1 MYKLLGRQTSGNVQ
15 KVLFMLEELGA
26 AYTREDYGRQFENT
40 QTAEYKALNP
50 TSKVPTLVDGDTVI
64 WESNTILRYLAAS
77 GGEHLNGATPA
88 EKTEVER
95 WMDSCWLP
103 STPGYLAAFKGA
115 KLTPEE
121 QTAEYKEQVKDLV
134 AQLKIIDRPPGRQGF
149 PGARQADPCRYRL
162 RADPEALRRLQ
173 DRPAVDAQ
181 SGALGGRDRR
191 SPGLQGGNRCGAG
204 KGRMMIKARRPHRTG
219 YDGSGHRRAA
229 FAWRARCHGV

>member
-64 WESNTILRYLAAS
+64 WESNTILRYLAAF
-77 GGEHLNGATPA
+77 GGERLNGATPA

-95 WMDSCWLP
+95 WMDFLLAAVN
-103 STPGYLAAFKGA
+103 PGYLAAFKGA
-115 KLTPEE
+115 KLAPEE

-134 AQLKIIDRPPGRQGF
+134 AQLKIVDGHLAGKDFLALGKLTLADIACAPILKRCVDFKIDRPSMPNLERWV
-149 PGARQADPCRYRL
+149 AAI
-162 RADPEALRRLQ
+162 AA
-173 DRPAVDAQ
+173 RPAF
-181 SGALGGRDRR
+181 
-191 SPGLQGGNRCGAG
+191 
-204 KGRMMIKARRPHRTG
+204 KAATT
-219 YDGSGHRRAA
+219 AA
-229 FAWRARCHGV
+229 PAKAA

>member
-26 AYTREDYGRQFENT
+26 SYKREDYGRQFENT

-64 WESNTILRYLAAS
+64 WESNTILRYLAAF
-77 GGEHLNGATPA
+77 GGEQLNGATPA

-95 WMDSCWLP
+95 WMDFLLAAVN
-103 STPGYLAAFKGA
+103 PGYLAAFKGA

-134 AQLKIIDRPPGRQGF
+134 AQLKIVDGHLAGKDFLALGKLTLADIACAPILKRCVDFKIDRPSMPNLERWV
-149 PGARQADPCRYRL
+149 AAI
-162 RADPEALRRLQ
+162 AA
-173 DRPAVDAQ
+173 RPAF
-181 SGALGGRDRR
+181 
-191 SPGLQGGNRCGAG
+191 
-204 KGRMMIKARRPHRTG
+204 KAATP
-219 YDGSGHRRAA
+219 AA
-229 FAWRARCHGV
+229 PAKAA

>member
-26 AYTREDYGRQFENT
+26 PYEREDYGRQFENT

-77 GGEHLNGATPA
+77 GGEQLNGATPA
-88 EKTEVER
+88 QKTEVER
-95 WMDSCWLP
+95 WMDFLLAAVN
-103 STPGYLAAFKGA
+103 PGYLAAFKGA

-134 AQLKIIDRPPGRQGF
+134 AQLKIIDGHLAGNDF
-149 PGARQADPCRYRL
+149 LALGKLTIADIACAPILKRCI
-162 RADPEALRRLQ
+162 DFKI
-173 DRPAVDAQ
+173 DRPSLPNLERWVAAI
-181 SGALGGRDRR
+181 AAR
-191 SPGLQGGNRCGAG
+191 PAF
-204 KGRMMIKARRPHRTG
+204 KAAT
-219 YDGSGHRRAA
+219 AA
-229 FAWRARCHGV
+229 APAKAA

>member
-26 AYTREDYGRQFENT
+26 SYKREDYGRQFENT

-64 WESNTILRYLAAS
+64 WESNTILRYLAAL

-95 WMDSCWLP
+95 WMDFLLAAVN
-103 STPGYLAAFKGA
+103 PGYLAAFKGA

-134 AQLKIIDRPPGRQGF
+134 AQLKIIDGHLAGKDFLALGKLTLADIACAPILKRCVDFKIERPSMPDLERWV
-149 PGARQADPCRYRL
+149 AAI
-162 RADPEALRRLQ
+162 AA
-173 DRPAVDAQ
+173 RPAF
-181 SGALGGRDRR
+181 
-191 SPGLQGGNRCGAG
+191 
-204 KGRMMIKARRPHRTG
+204 KAATT
-219 YDGSGHRRAA
+219 AA
-229 FAWRARCHGV
+229 PAKAA

>member
-26 AYTREDYGRQFENT
+26 SYKREDYGRQFENT

-64 WESNTILRYLAAS
+64 WESNTILRYLAAF
-77 GGEHLNGATPA
+77 GGERLNGATPA

-95 WMDSCWLP
+95 WMDFLLAAVN
-103 STPGYLAAFKGA
+103 PGYLAAFKGA

-134 AQLKIIDRPPGRQGF
+134 AQLKIVDGHLAGKDFLALGKLTLADIACAPILKRCVDFKIDRPSMPNLERWV
-149 PGARQADPCRYRL
+149 AAI
-162 RADPEALRRLQ
+162 AA
-173 DRPAVDAQ
+173 RPAF
-181 SGALGGRDRR
+181 
-191 SPGLQGGNRCGAG
+191 
-204 KGRMMIKARRPHRTG
+204 KAATT
-219 YDGSGHRRAA
+219 AA
-229 FAWRARCHGV
+229 PAKAA

>member
-26 AYTREDYGRQFENT
+26 SYKREDYGRQFENT

-77 GGEHLNGATPA
+77 SGEQLNGATPA

-95 WMDSCWLP
+95 WMDFLLAAVN
-103 STPGYLAAFKGA
+103 PGYLAAFKGA

-121 QTAEYKEQVKDLV
+121 QTAEYREQEKDLV
-134 AQLKIIDRPPGRQGF
+134 AQLKIVDGHLAGKDFLALGKLTLADIACAPILKRCVDFKIDRPSMPNLERWV
-149 PGARQADPCRYRL
+149 AAI
-162 RADPEALRRLQ
+162 AA
-173 DRPAVDAQ
+173 RPAF
-181 SGALGGRDRR
+181 
-191 SPGLQGGNRCGAG
+191 
-204 KGRMMIKARRPHRTG
+204 KAATT
-219 YDGSGHRRAA
+219 AA
-229 FAWRARCHGV
+229 PAKAA

>member
-26 AYTREDYGRQFENT
+26 SYKREDYGRQFENT

-64 WESNTILRYLAAS
+64 WESNTILRYLAAF
-77 GGEHLNGATPA
+77 GGEQLNGATPA

-95 WMDSCWLP
+95 WMDFLLAAIN
-103 STPGYLAAFKGA
+103 PGYLAAFKGA

-134 AQLKIIDRPPGRQGF
+134 AQLKIVDGHLAGKDFLALGKLTLADIACAPILKRCVDFKIDRPSMPNLERWV
-149 PGARQADPCRYRL
+149 AAI
-162 RADPEALRRLQ
+162 AA
-173 DRPAVDAQ
+173 RPAF
-181 SGALGGRDRR
+181 
-191 SPGLQGGNRCGAG
+191 
-204 KGRMMIKARRPHRTG
+204 KAATT
-219 YDGSGHRRAA
+219 AA
-229 FAWRARCHGV
+229 PAKAA